1 MTDKP
6 ITYAMLR
13 FADATEI
20 MIEFSVGQH
29 LDQALAELRL
39 AATGD
44 TAMHQA
50 SDTGDD
56 DAESLARFFHET
68 YERLAPDFSYE
79 TRKASAV
86 PWEQVP
92 DNNRRLMIA
101 VAAAV
106 LDHLQAKAHEGN
118 G

>member
-20 MIEFSVGQH
+20 MIEFSGQH

-44 TAMHQA
+44 TTMHQA

-56 DAESLARFFHET
+56 DAELIELLELAGDYGCDVFNSFPDKTSPCALRVEADVNRF
-68 YERLAPDFSYE
+68 
-79 TRKASAV
+79 
-86 PWEQVP
+86 
-92 DNNRRLMIA
+92 N
-101 VAAAV
+101 AAR
-106 LDHLQAKAHEGN
+106 DRLQAKAHD
-118 G
+118 

>member
-56 DAESLARFFHET
+56 DALLTRLLRHIESLEAHGAGNT
-68 YERLAPDFSYE
+68 ERLSFDDLVA
-79 TRKASAV
+79 
-86 PWEQVP
+86 
-92 DNNRRLMIA
+92 IA
-101 VAAAV
+101 
-106 LDHLQAKAHEGN
+106 DRLQAKGKRSEPAERLQSRPVA
-118 G
+118 

>member
-56 DAESLARFFHET
+56 DAEWLRQVIDPRCDLGILNNSRQRL
-68 YERLAPDFSYE
+68 ER
-79 TRKASAV
+79 
-86 PWEQVP
+86 
-92 DNNRRLMIA
+92 IA
-101 VAAAV
+101 
-106 LDHLQAKAHEGN
+106 DRLQAEGDRN

>member
-56 DAESLARFFHET
+56 DALLTRLLRHIESLEAHGAGNT
-68 YERLAPDFSYE
+68 ERLSFDDLVA
-79 TRKASAV
+79 
-86 PWEQVP
+86 
-92 DNNRRLMIA
+92 IA
-101 VAAAV
+101 
-106 LDHLQAKAHEGN
+106 DRLQAKAHEGE